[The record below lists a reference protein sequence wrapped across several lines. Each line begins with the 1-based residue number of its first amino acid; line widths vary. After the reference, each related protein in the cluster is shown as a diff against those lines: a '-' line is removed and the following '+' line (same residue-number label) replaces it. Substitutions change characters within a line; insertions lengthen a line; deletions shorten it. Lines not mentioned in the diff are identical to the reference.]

1 MLIATSMRMYCFR
14 KLPAWLLRSAR
25 EMGAVSSGLFA
36 LLIGLALATIAPTQ
50 EIAIET
56 PKPPPVVGPLLRPFH
71 VERRIVSPAK
81 LSNSPRIESLVR
93 AGNLYLTAQDVVALA
108 LENNIDIAIQRYGP
122 FLTREVLRRAQSGG
136 FLRTVGVPVYAGPQ
150 SVSLEGVNVNT
161 VGLAESGSGVGSGG
175 GIVAQI
181 GTPPPPLD
189 PYLFGYVQFQHQTAP
204 QSNVLLNETAALVNA
219 SQFLEFGYGQS
230 FLTGTNAQ
238 LTYESYRSNVNSP
251 ANTLNPYTQGYLDL
265 YVTQNLLQGLHIGVN
280 NRNIRVAKNN
290 MKVTD
295 LQLRLQVITTISAVL
310 NLYWDLV
317 SFNEDLHIKEQA
329 VKAAQKLY
337 DDNKSQV
344 GLGTL
349 PGIEVTRAAAELSSS
364 KESLLL
370 AQTNVAQQET
380 VLKNAISR
388 NGAVDSWLDDVHI
401 ITVDH
406 ILVPE
411 HEDLKPTAELIQLA
425 IAQRPEVEQTR
436 INLESSK
443 INIRGTKD
451 ALLPTLQGFVELT
464 NNGLTGISNALA
476 NGTGGIPDPY
486 LVGGYGNLI
495 DQIFRRNFPNYSA
508 GVSLNIPFRNRQAQ
522 ADYVTDQLSLR
533 QGELQLQR
541 SIKQVRV
548 DVKNAVIN
556 LQQARVRYESASA
569 TRTLA
574 QQSLQ
579 AEQTRFKFGQSTI
592 PLVVQAQ
599 RDLALDQSAE
609 VQSMANYTHAKIAFD
624 EAVGQTLAA
633 NGVSMEEATSGKV
646 ARESHIAETPARPP
660 AAANDAGHGGGPQ

>member
-1 MLIATSMRMYCFR
+1 MHCCR
-14 KLPAWLLRSAR
+14 KLLPSLC
-25 EMGAVSSGLFA
+25 
-36 LLIGLALATIAPTQ
+36 LALAFASFSQGQ
-50 EIAIET
+50 EIAINS
-56 PKPPPVVGPLLRPFH
+56 PKPPPLVGPLVHPFH
-71 VERRIVSPAK
+71 FERRVVSPAR
-81 LSNSPRIESLVR
+81 LSNSARLEALVR
-93 AGNLYLTAQDVVALA
+93 AGNLYLSAQDVIALA

-136 FLRTVGVPVYAGPQ
+136 YLRTVGVPIYAGPQ
-150 SVSLEGVNVNT
+150 SVSLAGVNVSA
-161 VGLAESGSGVGSGG
+161 VSLAESGSGVGSGG

-181 GTPPPPLD
+181 GTTPPPLD
-189 PYLFGYVQFQHQTAP
+189 PYVFAYVQFQHQTTP
-204 QSNVLLNETAALVNA
+204 LSNTLVNQTVSLLND

-238 LTYESYRSNVNSP
+238 FTYESFRSKLNSP
-251 ANTLNPYTQGYLDL
+251 ANLLNPYTQGYLDL
-265 YVTQNLLQGLHIGVN
+265 YITQSLLQGLHIGVN

-295 LQLRLQVITTISAVL
+295 LQLQLQVITTVSAVL

-317 SFNEDLHIKEQA
+317 SFNEDLHIKEKA
-329 VKAAQKLY
+329 VDAAQKLY
-337 DDNKSQV
+337 DDNQNQV
-344 GLGTL
+344 KLGTL
-349 PGIEVTRAAAELSSS
+349 PAIEVTRAAAELSSS

-401 ITVDH
+401 VTLDH
-406 ILVPE
+406 IVVPE
-411 HEDLKPTAELIQLA
+411 REDLKPTAELIQQA
-425 IAQRPEVEQTR
+425 FAHRPEVEQTA

-451 ALLPTLQGFVELT
+451 ALLPNLQGFVELT
-464 NNGLTGISNALA
+464 NNGLTGVANALA
-476 NGTGGIPDPY
+476 NGTGGVADPY

-508 GVSLNIPFRNRQAQ
+508 GFSLNIPFRNRSAQ
-522 ADYVTDQLSLR
+522 ADYVTDQLNLR
-533 QGELQLQR
+533 QSELQLQR

-548 DVKNAVIN
+548 DVKNAVIA
-556 LQQARVRYESASA
+556 LQQARARYESASA
-569 TRTLA
+569 TRALA
-574 QQSLQ
+574 QQSLE

-592 PLVVQAQ
+592 PLVVQGQ

-624 EAVGQTLAA
+624 EAVGQTLEA
-633 NGVSMEEATSGKV
+633 NGISMEEAEAGKV
-646 ARESHIAETPARPP
+646 ARQSRISETLPNPQPP
-660 AAANDAGHGGGPQ
+660 ANRETAK